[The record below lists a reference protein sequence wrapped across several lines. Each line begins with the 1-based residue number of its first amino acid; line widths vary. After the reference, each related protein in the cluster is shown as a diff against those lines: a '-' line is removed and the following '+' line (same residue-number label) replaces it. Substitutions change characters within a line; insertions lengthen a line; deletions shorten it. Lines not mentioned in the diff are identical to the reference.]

1 MTFTIDFGSHTLTVN
16 LDPENPSVVR
26 NAEVG
31 GSSNMESFEI
41 VNGKRELAEFCQ
53 LRVLDVLELFGGPR
67 FLTKEDKPEEVD
79 SNVVS
84 LFPEVN

>member
-1 MTFTIDFGSHTLTVN
+1 
-16 LDPENPSVVR
+16 
-26 NAEVG
+26 
-31 GSSNMESFEI
+31 MESFEI